1 MGTDDTDQNQKRIAD
16 QEQRR
21 IADQEQRRT
30 ADQEQKR
37 IADQEQK
44 RIADQERRR
53 GKHVELT
60 ERVIGVFYDV
70 YNELGSGFLESV
82 YREAMRLALTQAG
95 LTVKTEVPVPVS
107 FRGVVV
113 GMFRADLIVN
123 DCLLVELKAVD
134 QIVRQHESQT
144 MHYLRATSIEVA
156 LLMNF
161 GPSPRFKRL
170 VMDNELKKLRQKSV
184 ESVTIDV
191 EPFSAPEM
199 TS

>member
-1 MGTDDTDQNQKRIAD
+1 MT
-16 QEQRR
+16 
-21 IADQEQRRT
+21 
-30 ADQEQKR
+30 
-37 IADQEQK
+37 
-44 RIADQERRR
+44 

-70 YNELGSGFLESV
+70 YNELGYGFLESV

-95 LTVKTEVPVPVS
+95 LSVKTEVPVPVS

-113 GMFRADLIVN
+113 GIFRADLIVD
-123 DCLLVELKAVD
+123 DCLLIELKAVD

-161 GPSPRFKRL
+161 GTQPRFKRI
-170 VMDNELKKLRQKSV
+170 VMDNKLKKPKHQSV
-184 ESVTIDV
+184 ESVTIGV
-191 EPFSAPEM
+191 EPSRLLR
-199 TS
+199 

>member
-1 MGTDDTDQNQKRIAD
+1 MGTDDTDQKPRV
-16 QEQRR
+16 
-21 IADQEQRRT
+21 T
-30 ADQEQKR
+30 AGQGQ
-37 IADQEQK
+37 
-44 RIADQERRR
+44 RR

-70 YNELGSGFLESV
+70 YNELGFGFLESV

-113 GMFRADLIVN
+113 GVFRADLIV
-123 DCLLVELKAVD
+123 DDVVLVELKATEL
-134 QIVRQHESQT
+134 IARQHESQT
-144 MHYLRATSIEVA
+144 LHYLRATSIEVG
-156 LLMNF
+156 LLINF
-161 GPSPRFKRL
+161 GPTPRCKRFVL
-170 VMDNELKKLRQKSV
+170 DNELKKLRHKSM

>member
-1 MGTDDTDQNQKRIAD
+1 MSTDDTDQKQM
-16 QEQRR
+16 
-21 IADQEQRRT
+21 T
-30 ADQEQKR
+30 
-37 IADQEQK
+37 
-44 RIADQERRR
+44 

-70 YNELGSGFLESV
+70 YNELGHGFLESV

-95 LTVKTEVPVPVS
+95 MSVKTEVPVPVS

-113 GMFRADLIVN
+113 GIFRADLIVD
-123 DCLLVELKAVD
+123 DCLLVELKAAD

-161 GPSPRFKRL
+161 GAQPRFKRIVL
-170 VMDNELKKLRQKSV
+170 DNELKNPKHESV
-184 ESVTIDV
+184 ESVTIGV
-191 EPFSAPEM
+191 EPSRLLR
-199 TS
+199 